1 MIFKSY
7 ILEQNLSSISNI
19 NTLLFY
25 GENIGLKKEFKEQLK
40 EQNSNDEILNLIQ
53 EDIIKNKDLL
63 VNEINNKSL
72 FSNKKIVLIDQAS
85 EKIFNI
91 LEEIIK
97 NLKGDKLYIFA
108 DALDKRSKLRNKRKL
123 NEK

>member
-7 ILEQNLSSISNI
+7 VLEQNLSSISNL

-63 VNEINNKSL
+63 VNEIN
-72 FSNKKIVLIDQAS
+72 IW
-85 EKIFNI
+85 
-91 LEEIIK
+91 
-97 NLKGDKLYIFA
+97 
-108 DALDKRSKLRNKRKL
+108 
-123 NEK
+123 